1 MYDIVFYKTQNLS
14 QEKEIRLAEKYPFAK
29 FIDFS
34 NTLTETATIA
44 RSKIYTKFFWLIN
57 ADYDFLDNMLEFEPK
72 KWDAEYVHVFK
83 LYQEYTDKHQC
94 YLISKN
100 QQIDI
105 TQDFFSNLK
114 YINDYVVQADITYD
128 IFFLSYNEP
137 NSWNNWQILSN
148 RFPQAKRI
156 FGEANI
162 YLSHKACAEQS
173 TSDYFWVVDADN
185 EVLDTFNF
193 DYYVEDYDFD
203 LVHIWHSRNEINDLE
218 YGNGAIKL
226 LPKMLFDV
234 TKDGVDITT
243 SLSNK
248 LKIVPKVASIN
259 RFASSP
265 WNAWRSGFREAAKL
279 ASSTIARTTQEE
291 TTKRLAVWT
300 SKGLDRKF
308 GEYVVPGAMLGMQ
321 YGTENKNNQDALTKI
336 NDWSWLYEQ
345 FKLNIK
351 LPLRPE

>member
-1 MYDIVFYKTQNLS
+1 MYDIVFYNSKSLSADRRANL
-14 QEKEIRLAEKYPFAK
+14 LEKYPFAK
-29 FIDFS
+29 FIELDS
-34 NTLTETATIA
+34 TLTTTAELA
-44 RSKIYTKFFWLIN
+44 RKNVFTKFFWFI
-57 ADYDFLDNMLEFEPK
+57 DSSYDFLDSMLSFEPK
-72 KWDAEYVHVFK
+72 KWDNEYAHVFK
-83 LYQEYTDKHQC
+83 LYQEYTDKCQC
-94 YLISKN
+94 YLLSKN
-100 QQIDI
+100 LPIDV
-105 TQDFFSNLK
+105 TQEFFTNLK
-114 YINDYVVQADITYD
+114 YINDYIVQADVRYD

-137 NSWNNWQILSN
+137 NSWDNWQKLST
-148 RFPQAKRI
+148 RFPQAKRVY
-156 FGEANI
+156 GEANI

-173 TSDYFWVVDADN
+173 TSDYFWVVDGDN

-193 DYYVEDYDFD
+193 DYFVEDYDFD

-248 LKIVPKVASIN
+248 LKIIPEVASIN

-279 ASSTIARTTQEE
+279 ASNVIARSGQEE
-291 TTKRLAVWT
+291 NAVRLSAWTT
-300 SKGLDRKF
+300 KGLDKRF

-321 YGTENKNNQDALTKI
+321 YGTEHKNNQDALNKI

-345 FKLNIK
+345 FKLNVK

>member
-1 MYDIVFYKTQNLS
+1 MYDIVFYNSKPLPEERKTFLS
-14 QEKEIRLAEKYPFAK
+14 EKYPFAK
-29 FIDFS
+29 FVQFENTLS
-34 NTLTETATIA
+34 NTADLAKK
-44 RSKIYTKFFWLIN
+44 SVFTKFFWFI
-57 ADYDFLDNMLEFEPK
+57 DSTYEFLDGMLEFEPK
-72 KWDAEYVHVFK
+72 KWDNEYVHVFK
-83 LYQEYTDKHQC
+83 LYQKYADKLQC
-94 YLISKN
+94 YLIAKTH
-100 QQIDI
+100 QIDT
-105 TQDFFSNLK
+105 TQEFFSNLK
-114 YINDYVVQADITYD
+114 YINDYVVQQDITYD

-137 NSWNNWQILSN
+137 NSWTNWQILSN
-148 RFPQAKRI
+148 RFPQAKRVY
-156 FGEANI
+156 GEKNI

-173 TSDYFWVVDADN
+173 TTDYFWVVDADN

-234 TKDGVDITT
+234 TKDGVDIST

-248 LKIVPKVASIN
+248 LKIIPIVASVN

-279 ASSTIARTTQEE
+279 ASNVIARSDQDE
-291 TTKRLAVWT
+291 TAKRLAIWT
-300 SKGLDRKF
+300 TKGLDRPF
-308 GEYVVPGAMLGMQ
+308 GEYVIPGAVLGMQ
-321 YGTENKNNQDALTKI
+321 YGIENKNNQDALIKI

-345 FKLNIK
+345 FKLNVK

>member
-1 MYDIVFYKTQNLS
+1 MYDLVFYNSKPLPEERKTFLS
-14 QEKEIRLAEKYPFAK
+14 EKYPFAK
-29 FIDFS
+29 FVEFDT
-34 NTLTETATIA
+34 TLTTTAELA
-44 RSKIYTKFFWLIN
+44 KKNVFTKFFWFI
-57 ADYDFLDNMLEFEPK
+57 DSSYEFLGTMLEFVPK
-72 KWDAEYVHVFK
+72 KWDNEFIHVFK
-83 LYQEYTDKHQC
+83 LYQEYADKCQC
-94 YLISKN
+94 YLISKTH
-100 QQIDI
+100 QIDAS
-105 TQDFFSNLK
+105 QEFFTNLK
-114 YINDYVVQADITYD
+114 YINDYVVQADTLYD

-137 NSWNNWQILSN
+137 NSWNNWQILNN

-156 FGEANI
+156 YGEKNI

-173 TSDYFWVVDADN
+173 TTDYFWVVDADN
-185 EVLDTFNF
+185 EVLDSFNF

-226 LPKMLFDV
+226 LPRMLFDV

-248 LKIVPKVASIN
+248 LKIIPKVASVN

-279 ASSTIARTTQEE
+279 ASNIIARSDQDETANRLTTW
-291 TTKRLAVWT
+291 TT
-300 SKGLDRKF
+300 KGLDRRF
-308 GEYVVPGAMLGMQ
+308 GEYVVPGAVLGMQ
-321 YGTENKNNQDALTKI
+321 YGTENKNNQDALIKI

-345 FKLNIK
+345 FKLNVK

>member
-1 MYDIVFYKTQNLS
+1 MYDIVFYNTKPLSEERKTIL
-14 QEKEIRLAEKYPFAK
+14 LEKYPFAK
-29 FIDFS
+29 FVEFDTTITS
-34 NTLTETATIA
+34 TAELAKKHIF
-44 RSKIYTKFFWLIN
+44 TKFFWFIDSN
-57 ADYDFLDNMLEFEPK
+57 YEFLDSMLAFEPK
-72 KWDAEYVHVFK
+72 KWDNEYVHVFK
-83 LYQEYTDKHQC
+83 LYQQYADKLQC
-94 YLISKN
+94 YLIAKN
-100 QQIDI
+100 NQIDAS
-105 TQDFFSNLK
+105 QEFFANVK
-114 YINDYVVQADITYD
+114 YNNDYTLQDLTYD

-137 NSWNNWQILSN
+137 NSWTNWQILSK
-148 RFPQAKRI
+148 RFPQAKRV

-162 YLSHKACAEQS
+162 YLSHKACAKQS

-193 DYYVEDYDFD
+193 EYFVEDYDFD

-226 LPKMLFDV
+226 LPKILFDIS
-234 TKDGVDITT
+234 KDGVDITT

-248 LKIVPKVASIN
+248 LKIIPQVASVN

-279 ASSTIARTTQEE
+279 ASGMIARSNQDE
-291 TTKRLAVWT
+291 TTMRLSTWT
-300 SKGLDRKF
+300 TKGLDRPF
-308 GEYVVPGAMLGMQ
+308 GEYVVPGAVLGMK
-321 YGTENKNNQDALTKI
+321 YGTENKNNQDALIKI

-345 FKLNIK
+345 FKLNVK

>member
-1 MYDIVFYKTQNLS
+1 MYDLVFYNSKPISEERKTFLT
-14 QEKEIRLAEKYPFAK
+14 EKYPFAK
-29 FIDFS
+29 FVEFDSTLS
-34 NTLTETATIA
+34 NTADLV
-44 RSKIYTKFFWLIN
+44 KKNVLTKFFWFI
-57 ADYDFLDNMLEFEPK
+57 DSSYDFLDTMLAFEPK
-72 KWDAEYVHVFK
+72 KWDSEYVHVFK
-83 LYQEYTDKHQC
+83 LYQKYVDKFQC

-100 QQIDI
+100 HNIDI
-105 TQDFFSNLK
+105 SQDFFTNLK
-114 YINDYVVQADITYD
+114 YINDYVVQQDITYD

-137 NSWNNWQILSN
+137 NSWANWQILSN

-156 FGEANI
+156 YGEKNI
-162 YLSHKACAEQS
+162 YLSHKAAAEQS
-173 TSDYFWVVDADN
+173 TTDYFWVVDADN

-193 DYYVEDYDFD
+193 DYFVEDYDFD

-218 YGNGAIKL
+218 YGNGAVKL
-226 LPKMLFDV
+226 LPKMLFNV

-248 LKIVPKVASIN
+248 LKIVPVVASIN

-279 ASSTIARTTQEE
+279 ASNTIARGNQDETVERLTAWTT
-291 TTKRLAVWT
+291 
-300 SKGLDRKF
+300 KGLDRPF
-308 GEYVVPGAMLGMQ
+308 GEYVVPGAVLGMQ
-321 YGTENKNNQDALTKI
+321 YGTENKNNQDALVKI

>member
-1 MYDIVFYKTQNLS
+1 MYDLVFYNSDALQIERRTL
-14 QEKEIRLAEKYPFAK
+14 LTEKYPHAK
-29 FIDFS
+29 FVNFDS
-34 NTLTETATIA
+34 TLTNTADLA
-44 RSKIYTKFFWLIN
+44 KKYVFTKFFWFIDAN
-57 ADYDFLDNMLEFEPK
+57 YNFLDNMLSFEPK
-72 KWDAEYVHVFK
+72 KWDHEYVHVFN
-83 LYQEYTDKHQC
+83 LYQEYAINCQC
-94 YLISKN
+94 YLISRSS
-100 QQIDI
+100 QIDT
-105 TQDFFSNLK
+105 TQEFFTNIK
-114 YINDYVVQADITYD
+114 YNNQFTLQDLTYD

-137 NSWNNWQILSN
+137 NSWDNWQILN
-148 RFPQAKRI
+148 KRFPQAKRI
-156 FGEANI
+156 YGEANI
-162 YLSHKACAEQS
+162 YLSHKACAEQA

-193 DYYVEDYDFD
+193 DFFVEDYDFD

-248 LKIVPKVASIN
+248 LKIIPEVASIN

-279 ASSTIARTTQEE
+279 VSNTIARSDQEE
-291 TTKRLAVWT
+291 NAVRLAAWT
-300 SKGLDRKF
+300 TKGLDRRF
-308 GEYVVPGAMLGMQ
+308 GEYVIPGAVLGMQ
-321 YGTENKNNQDALTKI
+321 YGIEHKNNQDALKRI

>member
-1 MYDIVFYKTQNLS
+1 MYDLVFYNSKPLS
-14 QEKEIRLAEKYPFAK
+14 VERGKLLTEKFPFAK
-29 FIDFS
+29 FIEFDTS
-34 NTLTETATIA
+34 LTVTATLA
-44 RSKIYTKFFWLIN
+44 KKHVFTKFFWLVDSN
-57 ADYDFLDNMLEFEPK
+57 YSFLDNMLLFEPK
-72 KWDAEYVHVFK
+72 KWDNEFIHIFK
-83 LYQEYTDKHQC
+83 LYQEYTDKFQC

-100 QQIDI
+100 HQID
-105 TQDFFSNLK
+105 TSQEFFSNLK
-114 YINDYVVQADITYD
+114 YINDYVVQQDITYD

-137 NSWNNWQILSN
+137 NSWANWQILSN
-148 RFPQAKRI
+148 RFPQANRI
-156 FGEANI
+156 YGEKNI
-162 YLSHKACAEQS
+162 YLSHKACANQS
-173 TSDYFWVVDADN
+173 TTDYFWVVDADN
-185 EVLDTFNF
+185 EVLDSFNF
-193 DYYVEDYDFD
+193 DYFVEDYDFD

-248 LKIVPKVASIN
+248 LKIVPTVASVN

-279 ASSTIARTTQEE
+279 ASNTIARSDQEE
-291 TTKRLAVWT
+291 NGLRLSAWTT
-300 SKGLDRKF
+300 KGLDRRF
-308 GEYVVPGAMLGMQ
+308 GEYVVPGAVLGMQ
-321 YGTENKNNQDALTKI
+321 YGIENKGNQDALTKI

-345 FKLNIK
+345 FKLNVK

>member
-1 MYDIVFYKTQNLS
+1 MYDLIFYNSKPLSLERKTVLS
-14 QEKEIRLAEKYPFAK
+14 ERYPFAK
-29 FIDFS
+29 FVEFNSTLS
-34 NTLTETATIA
+34 NTADLA
-44 RSKIYTKFFWLIN
+44 RKNVFTKFFWFI
-57 ADYDFLDNMLEFEPK
+57 DSSYDFLDTMLAFEPK
-72 KWDAEYVHVFK
+72 KWDHDYVHIFR
-83 LYQEYTDKHQC
+83 LYQNYADKLQC

-100 QQIDI
+100 HQID
-105 TQDFFSNLK
+105 TSQEFFDNLK
-114 YINDYVVQADITYD
+114 YINDYTVQADITYD

-137 NSWNNWQILSN
+137 NSWANWQILSN
-148 RFPQAKRI
+148 RFPQAKRVY
-156 FGEANI
+156 GEKNI

-173 TSDYFWVVDADN
+173 TSDYFWVVDGDN
-185 EVLDTFNF
+185 EVLDSFNF
-193 DYYVEDYDFD
+193 NYFVEDYDFD

-248 LKIVPKVASIN
+248 LKIVPTVASVN

-279 ASSTIARTTQEE
+279 ASNTIARSNQEE
-291 TTKRLAVWT
+291 NATRLSAWTT
-300 SKGLDRKF
+300 KGLDKRF

-321 YGTENKNNQDALTKI
+321 YGTENKGNQDALTKI

-345 FKLNIK
+345 FKLNVK

>member
-1 MYDIVFYKTQNLS
+1 MYDLVFYNSKPLSLERKTFLT
-14 QEKEIRLAEKYPFAK
+14 EKYPYAK
-29 FIDFS
+29 FIEL
-34 NTLTETATIA
+34 NETLVSTAEIA
-44 RSKIYTKFFWLIN
+44 KKNILTKFFWLI
-57 ADYDFLDNMLEFEPK
+57 DSSYEFLETMLTFEPK
-72 KWDAEYVHVFK
+72 KWDSEYTHVFN
-83 LYQEYTDKHQC
+83 LYKHYTVDYQC
-94 YLISKN
+94 YLVP
-100 QQIDI
+100 
-105 TQDFFSNLK
+105 TQAHLDPVQAYFSNVK
-114 YINDYVVQADITYD
+114 YNNQYTLQDITYD

-137 NSWNNWQILSN
+137 NSWDNWQILSN
-148 RFPQAKRI
+148 RFPQAKRVY
-156 FGEANI
+156 GESNI
-162 YLSHKACAEQS
+162 YLSHKACAEQA
-173 TSDYFWVVDADN
+173 TSDYFWVVDGDN
-185 EVLDTFNF
+185 EVLESFDF
-193 DYYVEDYDFD
+193 DYFVEDYDFD

-248 LKIVPKVASIN
+248 LKIVPTVASIN

-279 ASSTIARTTQEE
+279 ASSTIARSNQEE
-291 TTKRLAVWT
+291 NFKRLSAWT
-300 SKGLDRKF
+300 TKGLDRRF

-321 YGTENKNNQDALTKI
+321 YGTENKNNQDALTRI

-345 FKLNIK
+345 FKLNVK

>member
-1 MYDIVFYKTQNLS
+1 MYDLVFYNSKPLTEERKIFLT
-14 QEKEIRLAEKYPFAK
+14 EKYPFAK
-29 FIDFS
+29 FIEFDS
-34 NTLTETATIA
+34 TLTNTATLA
-44 RSKIYTKFFWLIN
+44 KKNVFTKFFWFI
-57 ADYDFLDNMLEFEPK
+57 DSSYEFLDKMLEFEPK
-72 KWDAEYVHVFK
+72 KWDVEYVHVFK
-83 LYQEYTDKHQC
+83 LYQKFADKCQC
-94 YLISKN
+94 YLIPKN
-100 QQIDI
+100 HPIDI
-105 TQDFFSNLK
+105 GQEFFTNLK
-114 YINDYVVQADITYD
+114 YINGYVVQQDITYD

-137 NSWNNWQILSN
+137 NSWANWQILSK

-156 FGEANI
+156 YGEKNI

-185 EVLDTFNF
+185 EVLDSFNF

-226 LPKMLFDV
+226 LPKMLFEN
-234 TKDGVDITT
+234 TESGIDITT

-248 LKIVPKVASIN
+248 LKIVPEVASIN

-279 ASSTIARTTQEE
+279 ASSVIARSNQEE
-291 TTKRLAVWT
+291 NAKRLSAWT
-300 SKGLDRKF
+300 TKGLDRQF

-321 YGTENKNNQDALTKI
+321 YGTENKNNQDALNKI